1 MYIFTWNV
9 PILYERWLILSGS
22 QLERRKNDNTKVW
35 WNSELFEEFY
45 GGNGKEFNLNL
56 LPKESNNLFLA
67 GGVTCENV
75 ENMIK
80 TASPYCI
87 DVSSGVETDGVKDE
101 EKIKKIIDIVRKQ

>member
-1 MYIFTWNV
+1 MGSKQYLKEMFAKSKRYITDEKAF
-9 PILYERWLILSGS
+9 
-22 QLERRKNDNTKVW
+22 
-35 WNSELFEEFY
+35 ELKQ
-45 GGNGKEFNLNL
+45 NLDKEI
-56 LPKESNNLFLA
+56 NNFFLA

-101 EKIKKIIDIVRKQ
+101 EKIKKIIYIVRKQ